1 MISVLTF
8 NTATQDVRL
17 FGKSVYRPIDFTQE
31 RLTEL
36 TKQLK
41 ESKVDIICLQEF
53 FHADLQKHLFT
64 SLKSEYPYAAGFART
79 GFKLR
84 LGNELLILSRFPLEN
99 GKLARFNHATFG
111 ERVFTSKG
119 MYKINIE
126 IPGIEKLQLITFH
139 MTAGG
144 LLNHP
149 ESKKMEA
156 IRSAQ
161 IRQLLEFTSENIPTI
176 LAGDLNA
183 GPESSKDNYYQLLQ
197 KGLIDAFTHGNG
209 DGITWDPVNPLV
221 VSGDENHLPPQRIDH
236 IFLNRKA
243 ANKLEPKNSRI
254 VLNEISVNLSDGR
267 KITVSDHYGVQV
279 DFNLA

>member
-1 MISVLTF
+1 MISILTF
-8 NTATQDVRL
+8 NAAIQDVKIL
-17 FGKSVYRPIDFTQE
+17 GKSVYRPIDFTKE

-36 TKQLK
+36 TKQLIELK
-41 ESKVDIICLQEF
+41 ADIICLQEF
-53 FHADLQKHLFT
+53 FHAKLQYKFYS
-64 SLKSEYPYAAGFART
+64 SLKSMYPHASGFAKT
-79 GFKLR
+79 GIKLR
-84 LGNELLILSRFPLEN
+84 LGNELLILSKFPIRDE
-99 GKLARFNHATFG
+99 KMARFDHATFG

-161 IRQLLEFTSENIPTI
+161 IRQLLEFSTEDIPAI

-183 GPESSKDNYYQLLQ
+183 GPETSKDNYNLLLQ
-197 KGLIDAFTHGNG
+197 KGLIDAFTRGNG
-209 DGITWDPVNPLV
+209 DGITWDPMNPLV
-221 VSGDENHLPPQRIDH
+221 ASGNENHLPSQRIDH
-236 IFLNRKA
+236 IFLNQKA
-243 ANKLEPKNSRI
+243 AIRLKPKNGRI
-254 VLNEISVNLSDGR
+254 VLNDVSVCLSDGR
-267 KITVSDHYGVQV
+267 KIPVSDHNGIQV
-279 DFNLA
+279 DFNIT